1 MRQLK
6 HLRLLAFFAA
16 CLSCLAGCSHA
27 IFPTNGGGGGGGG
40 NAPVILTVHDTP
52 VASGIGI
59 TSFEVTVTGA
69 VLQPGNVALVSA
81 PGQTIELTQL
91 LTNSVVFPVQTIRA
105 NSYTSLVLT
114 LSNPQITILNNTG
127 AALALGNG
135 QNCANGASCVLTPTI
150 SNGSTITVPITVS
163 PSASEGTL
171 LELDAN
177 LNSII
182 GQAQQGLSLNFT
194 QTGALSVVVTQN
206 PQLTGTLGDFSL
218 HGQIT
223 SVNAS
228 QNQFAITASTGQSFT
243 IGVNTSGSSA
253 TLFEFLR
260 SNCVANNFT
269 CLAAGQTVDVDAA
282 ILGNGN
288 YTAVEVDFDQPSSAQ
303 LVSGTIVSLANI
315 NNSPPSFE
323 MVVHNTV
330 PANSTLPA
338 GTPVTVNSANSLTF
352 EINNGQF
359 GLPAGATFG
368 SFGDLLVGQ
377 EVEVDI
383 VNGKINSSPLSFTAD
398 TLALEQTQVSA
409 TVTSTNSQT
418 NLFTIGSQ
426 ANPLPAIYSAN
437 PLQSIL
443 QMQVSVTAPTLYQN
457 LSPDNLSGVQVN
469 QQVSSSGFLFNT
481 IGTVGSPTIQAV
493 IVRGP

>member
-1 MRQLK
+1 MTQRK
-6 HLRLLAFFAA
+6 HLRLFPWLAA

-27 IFPTNGGGGGGGG
+27 IFPTNGNKGGGG
-40 NAPVILTVHDTP
+40 NAPVVLAIHDGA
-52 VASGIGI
+52 VASSIGI
-59 TSFEVTVTGA
+59 TSIEITVTGA
-69 VLQPGNVALVSA
+69 VLQPGNVALLSA

-91 LTNSVVFPVQTIRA
+91 LTNSVVFPVQSIAA

-114 LSNPQITILNNTG
+114 VSNPQITILNDTG
-127 AALALGNG
+127 ASLPLGNG
-135 QNCANGASCVLTPTI
+135 QSCAVGASCIVSPAI

-177 LNSII
+177 LNNIV
-182 GQAQQGLSLNFT
+182 GQTQQGFSLDFT
-194 QTGALSVVVTQN
+194 QAGALSVAVTQN
-206 PQLTGTLGDFSL
+206 PQLAASLGDFSL

-228 QNQFAITASTGQSFT
+228 QNQFSIKASTGQSFT

-253 TLFEFLR
+253 TTFEFQR
-260 SNCVANNFT
+260 ANCVANNFT
-269 CLAAGQTVDVDAA
+269 CLSSGQTVDVSAS
-282 ILGNGN
+282 IIGNGT
-288 YTAVEVDFDQPSSAQ
+288 YSAVEVDFDQPSGAQ

-315 NNSPPSFE
+315 NNATPSLQ
-323 MVVHNTV
+323 MIVHNTL
-330 PANSTLPA
+330 PANASLPV
-338 GTPVTVNSANSLTF
+338 GTPVTVNLANTVTF

-359 GLPAGATFG
+359 GLPVGATFG
-368 SFGDLLVGQ
+368 STGDLLVGQ

-383 VNGKINSSPLSFTAD
+383 VNGQITTNPLSFSTD
-398 TLALEQTQVSA
+398 TIALEQTQVSA
-409 TVTSTNSQT
+409 TVTSTNSLT

-426 ANPLPAIYSAN
+426 AAPLPAIYADN
-437 PLQSIL
+437 PLQAIL
-443 QMQVSVTAPTLYQN
+443 QMQVSVSSPTIYQN
-457 LSPDNLSGVQVN
+457 LSPASLTGVTVN
-469 QQVSSSGFLFNT
+469 TQVSTGGFLFNT